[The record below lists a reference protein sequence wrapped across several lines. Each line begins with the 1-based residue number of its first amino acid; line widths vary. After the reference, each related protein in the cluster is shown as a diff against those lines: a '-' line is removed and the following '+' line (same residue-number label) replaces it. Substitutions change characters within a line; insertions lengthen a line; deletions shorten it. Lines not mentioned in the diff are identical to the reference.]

1 MKLNIVPAKTGAL
14 WVRQG
19 IRTFWR
25 QPLAMTGLFFL
36 FMATLSLVS
45 LLPIGGSAIALAL
58 LPALTL
64 GMMAATQTAT
74 ETRFPMPGT
83 LFVGLKP
90 GPRRGPMLQLGAA
103 YAGGFALVMAASM
116 LVDGGTF
123 ARIYLGGEP
132 ASPEVLGSDAFQGAV
147 WVSMLL
153 YLPLSMMF
161 WHAPAL
167 VYWHGVSPV
176 KSLFFSWMACWRN
189 LKAFVVYLLTW
200 SIVFMGAG
208 AVALL
213 VSSLT
218 GNPQILMAVLMPLV
232 LMVAAMFFTSM
243 LFTVRD
249 CFTALPHP
257 IDPV

>member
-1 MKLNIVPAKTGAL
+1 MNLNIVPAKTGAL

-36 FMATLSLVS
+36 FMATISLVS

-58 LPALTL
+58 LPSLTL

-74 ETRFPMPGT
+74 EARFPMPAT
-83 LFVGLKP
+83 LFLALKP

-123 ARIYLGGEP
+123 ARIYLGGES
-132 ASPEVLGSDAFQGAV
+132 ASPEVLGSEAFQSAV

-153 YLPLSMMF
+153 YVPLSMMF

-176 KSLFFSWMACWRN
+176 KSLFFSWMA
-189 LKAFVVYLLTW
+189 
-200 SIVFMGAG
+200 
-208 AVALL
+208 
-213 VSSLT
+213 
-218 GNPQILMAVLMPLV
+218 
-232 LMVAAMFFTSM
+232 
-243 LFTVRD
+243 
-249 CFTALPHP
+249 
-257 IDPV
+257 

>member
-1 MKLNIVPAKTGAL
+1 
-14 WVRQG
+14 
-19 IRTFWR
+19 
-25 QPLAMTGLFFL
+25 
-36 FMATLSLVS
+36 
-45 LLPIGGSAIALAL
+45 
-58 LPALTL
+58 
-64 GMMAATQTAT
+64 
-74 ETRFPMPGT
+74 
-83 LFVGLKP
+83 
-90 GPRRGPMLQLGAA
+90 MLQLGAA

-123 ARIYLGGEP
+123 ASIYLGGESV
-132 ASPEVLGSDAFQGAV
+132 SPEVLGSDAFQTAV

-167 VYWHGVSPV
+167 VYWHGVSPL

-189 LKAFVVYLLTW
+189 LKAFVVYLLVW

-208 AVALL
+208 MVALL
-213 VSSLT
+213 VSSLL
-218 GNPQILMAVLMPLV
+218 GNPQLLTAILMPLV

-249 CFTALPHP
+249 CFTALPQP
-257 IDPV
+257 LEPV